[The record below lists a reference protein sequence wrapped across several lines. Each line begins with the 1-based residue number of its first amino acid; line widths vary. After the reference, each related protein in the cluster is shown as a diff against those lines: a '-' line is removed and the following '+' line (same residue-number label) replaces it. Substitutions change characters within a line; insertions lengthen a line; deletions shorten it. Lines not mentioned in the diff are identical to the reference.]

1 MKKTQNDWE
10 HWEKIFPEFEVQEIE
25 SNNSAILGDQTMQ
38 STSQDELIKL
48 DDISLTWDNW
58 SNLTASGLP
67 SLTANDIYSID
78 FANIGIGNLT
88 TVNLSVLGSSSP
100 IWTNTSYSNH
110 TVGAVNINSNG
121 TIQIPEGGDLK
132 IGNVS
137 LTDRL
142 DRIESRLGILNPRP
156 ELEQEFEELRAL
168 GEQYR
173 VLEKEIQDRLKTFET
188 LKRE

>member
-10 HWEKIFPEFEVQEIE
+10 HWEKIFPEFEIQEIE
-25 SNNSAILGDQTMQ
+25 SNNSAILADQTMQ
-38 STSQDELIKL
+38 SSAQQGLASL
-48 DDISLTWDNW
+48 ADINDFTWDI
-58 SNLTASGLP
+58 P
-67 SLTANDIYSID
+67 SLTASDIYTID
-78 FANIGIGNLT
+78 FANIGNLT
-88 TVNLSVLGSSSP
+88 TVNLGGLTASSAVWTGSTYGLTGLGNQAA
-100 IWTNTSYSNH
+100 IKIDTQG
-110 TVGAVNINSNG
+110 VID
-121 TIQIPEGGDLK
+121 IPQGGDLR

-137 LTDRL
+137 LTERL

-156 ELEQEFEELRAL
+156 ELEREFEELRAL